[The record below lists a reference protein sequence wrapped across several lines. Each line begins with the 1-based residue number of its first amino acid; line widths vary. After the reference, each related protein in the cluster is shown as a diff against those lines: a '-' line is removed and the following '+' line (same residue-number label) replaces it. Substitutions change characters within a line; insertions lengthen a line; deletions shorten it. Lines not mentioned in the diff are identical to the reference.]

1 MNSLLRLRSA
11 VKDEIDGTHV
21 TAQLTKHFEE
31 AVARKNVNAI
41 KNANRALQER
51 LTGRPYNGDPNL
63 NARRDAAKARRDAAA
78 TADASM
84 EGIEPGA
91 KINILPV
98 ASILPGSTPMNIN
111 GGRRRN
117 TRRRHTRRR
126 NTRRRHT
133 RRR

>member
-1 MNSLLRLRSA
+1 MYINTNSLLRLRSA
-11 VKDEIDGTHV
+11 VKDGIDGTHV
-21 TAQLTKHFEE
+21 TAQLTKNFEE
-31 AVARKNVNAI
+31 AVARKNANAMI
-41 KNANRALQER
+41 AAHSALRER

-91 KINILPV
+91 
-98 ASILPGSTPMNIN
+98 SIPHGSTPMNIN

-126 NTRRRHT
+126 NTRRR
-133 RRR
+133 